1 MLPEVEQLDAID
13 ESMWV
18 LLQRN
23 LAGITEAEADWRHT
37 KGGLR
42 PVVDPG

>member
-23 LAGITEAEADWRHT
+23 LTGITEAEA
-37 KGGLR
+37 
-42 PVVDPG
+42 V